1 MSASADAVAI
11 IAAVGGV
18 VSTIAGVTLAV
29 RAARSKE
36 RKANKEEVTQL
47 STMLNE
53 EREARIAAELERH
66 KLKLMLAEHG
76 IDPDDP

>member
-1 MSASADAVAI
+1 VSASADAVAI

-29 RAARSKE
+29 SAARSKE
-36 RKANKEEVTQL
+36 RKANKEEVEQL
-47 STMLNE
+47 SGMLND
-53 EREARIAAELERH
+53 EREERIAAELERH
-66 KLKLMLAEHG
+66 RLKLKLAEHG